1 MRSGLFFAL
10 MSTAPI
16 EATIIRLTIREITV
30 AVATPITPQFITKRK
45 TALSIKLMTFPIIDA
60 QSDCFV

>member
-1 MRSGLFFAL
+1 MCIRDRFFAL

-45 TALSIKLMTFPIIDA
+45 TAFSIKSVSYTHLTNR
-60 QSDCFV
+60 